1 MSPLVVYGT
10 GWLAT
15 AALACAVPLPLALEL
30 LRRLRRPAARALE
43 RRLGLH
49 YRLGGAAAA
58 LGVLHGLVSITRAP
72 LPAGA
77 EAGLWLACGA
87 AVALAFAAALG
98 AGLRHLGGAE
108 RERARRRHLALFAT
122 AVVLGGL
129 HVALN
134 GPLPT

>member
-1 MSPLVVYGT
+1 MSHLVAYGT
-10 GWLAT
+10 GWLA
-15 AALACAVPLPLALEL
+15 APSLAL
-30 LRRLRRPAARALE
+30 LRRLHRPAARALE
-43 RRLGLH
+43 RRLRPH
-49 YRLGGAAAA
+49 YRLGGTAAA

-87 AVALAFAAALG
+87 AVALVFAAALG
-98 AGLRHLGGAE
+98 AGLRALGGIE
-108 RERARRRHLALFAT
+108 RERARRRHLALFVA

-129 HVALN
+129 HVLLN